1 MNEFQ
6 EWQKYYTNGIK
17 FNEWNYNQRLYDQP
31 GGYIIHILNY
41 SEKQNIPLGNKD
53 ILYQLIQKAERIIDE
68 VEILTSAD
76 ESLQSNKNKENRR
89 RLNRTLFFF
98 LYIL

>member
-1 MNEFQ
+1 
-6 EWQKYYTNGIK
+6 
-17 FNEWNYNQRLYDQP
+17 
-31 GGYIIHILNY
+31 LNY

-76 ESLQSNKNKENRR
+76 ESLESDKKTDGDLTEPY
-89 RLNRTLFFF
+89 FSF
-98 LYIL
+98 YIYFSDVSQNLSSRYL